1 MRCVTEVHSAFM
13 KMFITVFFFHFVV
26 FDHWRRVQ
34 SLIQS
39 YLKNAD
45 RMVDVLCTVY
55 VQLVTLPGILK
66 TTLRQISIVLL
77 SILNATSPFCP
88 NTPVFWCP
96 MKTLRIYSDLPLFH
110 CGCVLLDNLPI
121 QCHNILSFV
130 VINKIQIL

>member
-1 MRCVTEVHSAFM
+1 MRCVTEVHSAFV
-13 KMFITVFFFHFVV
+13 KMFITFFFFFFLILVV

-45 RMVDVLCTVY
+45 RMVDVFICTVY

-110 CGCVLLDNLPI
+110 CGCVLLDNLPVNK
-121 QCHNILSFV
+121 HVLSV
-130 VINKIQIL
+130 K